1 MNGCV
6 KAECYVKP
14 YKESMKRSLLI
25 FTGFVIIC
33 LIIPFLIFILFLIFN
48 TGNNHISFDL
58 AHQEIV
64 SNSSIERISIED
76 DGHISFLE
84 RKPNVQRQSKIR
96 ISELDTY
103 FSVIDGRNDLLPL
116 MKNKNYLITNNSHL
130 DATSCSIIIHIDKN
144 GIVDWTSKS
153 ERDNE

>member
-1 MNGCV
+1 M
-6 KAECYVKP
+6 
-14 YKESMKRSLLI
+14 
-25 FTGFVIIC
+25 
-33 LIIPFLIFILFLIFN
+33 
-48 TGNNHISFDL
+48 SFDL

-76 DGHISFLE
+76 DGHVSFLE

-116 MKNKNYLITNNSHL
+116 MKNKNYFITNNSHL

>member
-1 MNGCV
+1 
-6 KAECYVKP
+6 
-14 YKESMKRSLLI
+14 MKRSLFI
-25 FTGFVIIC
+25 FTGFVIVC
-33 LIIPFLIFILFLIFN
+33 LIIPFLIYLIFLIFN
-48 TGNNHISFDL
+48 TGNNNISFDL

-76 DGHISFLE
+76 ERYISFLE
-84 RKPNVQRQSKIR
+84 RKPNVQRQSKIK

-116 MKNKNYLITNNSHL
+116 EKNQNYLITNNTNL
-130 DATSCSIIIHIDKN
+130 DATSRSIIIHIDKN

-153 ERDNE
+153 KRDNE